1 MRILKQSLGAIA
13 LSAGLMMTMAV
24 PPPAAAS
31 ARFDHDRDRD
41 YDGLRGLVDRTQS
54 DLRAAV
60 DLEHGGKQA
69 ERYKNAQD
77 HLSDFD
83 RSLAKGHFNKDRL
96 DSAINDLQHLLDH
109 NTLQASTRDAL
120 HRDLEDL
127 RIARERNSH

>member
-1 MRILKQSLGAIA
+1 MRLLKQTLGAA
-13 LSAGLMMTMAV
+13 TLSIGLAMTVAA
-24 PPPAAAS
+24 PLPANAS
-31 ARFDHDRDRD
+31 ARFDRDRD
-41 YDGLRGLVDRTQS
+41 YDNLRGLVDRTQS

-60 DLEHGGKQA
+60 DLEHGNKQA

-127 RIARERNSH
+127 RIARERHDH